1 MSQCLECG
9 EIITGRS
16 DKRFCTP
23 YCKSAYHYKKSKEK
37 EMPLFVKIDR
47 QLKKNRQILKIYN
60 KAGLSIVR
68 KEEIVEAGFDPKY
81 FTHYWKAANGNVY
94 LFCYEYG
101 FSVSKEENATK
112 YVLVTWQ
119 KYMEKNI
126 P

>member
-1 MSQCLECG
+1 MSRCLECG

-47 QLKKNRQILKIYN
+47 QLKKNRQILKDYN

-119 KYMEKNI
+119 KYME
-126 P
+126 